1 MIHYFLA
8 FMFIWRLTALQC
20 SVGFCHTTVGIKD
33 KNKCPLLLEP
43 PSHPSPI
50 HKPLLTWL
58 ILLISILLFSCA
70 MLCLVAQLCLTLN
83 PMDCSPPGS
92 CVRGDSPGKNTGVGC
107 HGLLQGIFPTQGS
120 TPGVQHCRRIPPR
133 KPENTG
139 VSILSLLQGILETR
153 NRSRLSWITVRFF
166 TSWAT
171 REAPLFLLYRFVS

>member
-1 MIHYFLA
+1 
-8 FMFIWRLTALQC
+8 MFIWRLTALQC
-20 SVGFCHTTVGIKD
+20 SVGFCHTTMGIKH

-70 MLCLVAQLCLTLN
+70 VLCLVALLCRSLN

-120 TPGVQHCRRIPPR
+120 NPGVQHCRRIPPR
-133 KPENTG
+133 KPKNTG
-139 VSILSLLQGILETR
+139 VSILSLLQGILQNQESIQALL
-153 NRSRLSWITVRFF
+153 NRRQIF

-171 REAPLFLLYRFVS
+171 REAPLFLLFSVVS